1 LRDQGRDH
9 LIRLMRA
16 NAATLVLLA
25 LAGCSRPSAT
35 TPDASGPELASA
47 TAFVDSF
54 LASLAHPDY
63 TGDAVRF
70 DTAGFAWARSGA
82 LIDADSL
89 TRLLRAQRAAGKSIV
104 LGTNDVQLTPIAPD
118 AVVWS
123 GIVSG
128 VAKDSTGERAIRGA
142 LTLVLRRRAG
152 AWFIAAGH
160 ESVRPF
166 DDVHEAGA
174 APPR

>member
-1 LRDQGRDH
+1 MFAALRTGARRVSTRPGVGNGVRRF
-9 LIRLMRA
+9 LPRPR
-16 NAATLVLLA
+16 
-25 LAGCSRPSAT
+25 SRSPT
-35 TPDASGPELASA
+35 
-47 TAFVDSF
+47 
-54 LASLAHPDY
+54 Y

-70 DTAGFAWARSGA
+70 DSAGFAWARSGA
-82 LIDADSL
+82 LIGADSL
-89 TRLLRAQRAAGKSIV
+89 DRLLRAQRAAGKSIV
-104 LGTNDVQLTPIAPD
+104 LGTNDVQLTPLGPD

-128 VAKDSTGERAIRGA
+128 VAKDSTGDRPIRGA
-142 LTLVLRRRAG
+142 LTLVLRRRG
-152 AWFIAAGH
+152 AAWVIAAGH